1 MDPVTKA
8 RMEGEQALKDFK
20 RKSTME
26 QTQIVLGGLD
36 QQLAGIAKHNKAAF
50 RLQQGVQIAQAVMN
64 TYTGATKA
72 LASFPPPINFAMA
85 AAVVA
90 SGLAQV
96 AQIRSQSFEGGGF
109 TGMGARAGGVDGKGG
124 FHAILHPNETV
135 IDHTN
140 DKKRLANIFKA
151 NEAMSKQI
159 DDKKIAASISSA
171 KDMAMKVFA
180 TSMDQFE
187 KIKTRSFEGGGF
199 TKIGARA
206 GGMDNK
212 GGFPAILH
220 PNESVVDHTKGG
232 EEKVIV
238 QQTINVTTG
247 IQQTVRAEIANMLP
261 AITEAAKAAVADSRM
276 RGGAYSRAL
285 GA

>member
-1 MDPVTKA
+1 
-8 RMEGEQALKDFK
+8 MEGEQALKDFK

-109 TGMGARAGGVDGKGG
+109 TGMGARAGGIDG
-124 FHAILHPNETV
+124 
-135 IDHTN
+135 
-140 DKKRLANIFKA
+140 
-151 NEAMSKQI
+151 
-159 DDKKIAASISSA
+159 
-171 KDMAMKVFA
+171 
-180 TSMDQFE
+180 
-187 KIKTRSFEGGGF
+187 
-199 TKIGARA
+199 
-206 GGMDNK
+206 K

-220 PNESVVDHTKGG
+220 PNESVIDHTKGG
-232 EEKVIV
+232 GEKVIV

-276 RGGAYSRAL
+276 RGGGYSRAM
-285 GA
+285 GV

>member
-1 MDPVTKA
+1 MMTWFDTVQAKARETAEVIAANAPAVVAAKADAEVPPLVTQTDPATKA
-8 RMEGEQALKDFK
+8 RMEGEQQLKEFK

-109 TGMGARAGGVDGKGG
+109 TGMGARAGGIDG
-124 FHAILHPNETV
+124 
-135 IDHTN
+135 
-140 DKKRLANIFKA
+140 
-151 NEAMSKQI
+151 
-159 DDKKIAASISSA
+159 
-171 KDMAMKVFA
+171 
-180 TSMDQFE
+180 
-187 KIKTRSFEGGGF
+187 
-199 TKIGARA
+199 
-206 GGMDNK
+206 K

-220 PNESVVDHTKGG
+220 PNESIIDHTRGG
-232 EEKVIV
+232 GEKVIV

-276 RGGAYSRAL
+276 RGGGYARAL
-285 GA
+285 GV